1 MRIGISDVGS
11 LKEAAK
17 LMHDVE
23 AMSGAVISAIEV
35 ASKSAGVLGAKVA
48 QVNAN
53 APQMQGLLE
62 VFSQAFQQT
71 FNQWKGIDEAA
82 RDGIAEMRAEIGGI
96 VGGIRVAT
104 SHISA
109 AIDEIKGNTSLDAV
123 AQKITDIMAQ
133 TRSLVGMQS
142 ALGEMATTRQEA
154 TAGGTQGPDIQTTVT
169 LAVADAFRE
178 PITTLAGEV
187 SRVQAESERATRAGL
202 NVMTAIESAIKKI
215 NVPLSQVQAGIDEA
229 ALAQKIVDEL
239 LKVLP
244 QQQQTQP
251 AVTSGRRS
259 KFDRDTDTALGKIDL
274 FFSSEWKLFTD
285 RFGDMRDKVDNIF
298 KSTDGLGEKFDKLK
312 GRVSDLMSSYRKNAA
327 AAASKQPAPATGS
340 VDAPSG
346 GDGTPTTSS
355 GSGKKRSAV
364 KKTGRQRDG

>member
-1 MRIGISDVGS
+1 VRIGISDVGS

-109 AIDEIKGNTSLDAV
+109 AIDEIKGNTSLEAV
-123 AQKITDIMAQ
+123 SQKITEIVAQ
-133 TRSLVGMQS
+133 ARGLIGMQS

-312 GRVSDLMSSYRKNAA
+312 GRVGDLMSAYRKNAA
-327 AAASKQPAPATGS
+327 ATATSKQPAPIIGSADASSGEEAPSTGGGS
-340 VDAPSG
+340 V
-346 GDGTPTTSS
+346 
-355 GSGKKRSAV
+355 KKRSAIEEI
-364 KKTGRQRDG
+364 GRQRHG